1 MTVGGGDPAAFA
13 GTSRFQILRLLG
25 QGGVGVVFEALDRE
39 QKAHVALKT
48 LRVVSPEALL
58 RFKREFR
65 ALQDLDHPNLVRLGE
80 LIEEAGSWFFT
91 MDLVEGTD
99 LLSFVRLASLDR
111 RDPADVATQ
120 GPLPSAAGS
129 FAPASLGPTLSP
141 APTLSPPPTATLT
154 LAPPRSGRGVA
165 DLYTGETMGTGA
177 APAPERLAQP
187 GLRLYSETRLR
198 HAFAQLAEGLD
209 ALHRARLVHRDVKPS
224 NVLVTRDG
232 RVVILDFGLAT
243 EVADVSDEG
252 VMGMGTIAFMAP
264 EQWEGAV
271 PQPASDWYAVGV
283 ALYLALTGSLPFGGK
298 TRTELAAKKLHAQPP
313 PPHTLCADIPPDLE
327 ELCLA
332 LLRRDP
338 AARPG
343 GAEIVRRLR
352 EAPAS
357 GGSSPAGAVKT
368 AASTFLGR
376 EAELTALSCALADAR
391 HGTVAVLVTGESGMG
406 KSTLVRRFR
415 ELAVQEDDVLV
426 LAGRCHERE
435 SVPYKAVDGIVDA
448 LSRHLRRLP
457 TAEVVAL
464 LPAGI
469 GALSQVF
476 PVLRQVQ
483 AIASR
488 ATAEPL
494 AERMELRRHVF
505 GALRDLFARVGE
517 RWRLVVLIDD
527 LQWADSDSMALL
539 AQVLRPPGPRLLLVA
554 TQRGPAASTV
564 SLGEREPRHIH
575 IGALPTGQALELA
588 MRYLGEVGAARPEL
602 AEAIAREAA
611 GHPLFIAELVRH
623 LADGAEGAA
632 AAPTPLRLDDALRL
646 RIARLDDETRR
657 VLELVAV
664 ASVPLAQS
672 FLAEVLDLPF
682 AELVRHVATLRA
694 GRLLR
699 TAGARPADRAEP
711 YHDRISESLR
721 AGLPA
726 EVASAWHLRLA
737 RALEP
742 LPGSSPELLST
753 HWAGAGELRRAAEHA
768 IRAAEEAN
776 QALAFARSARLYRRA
791 LELYAALGDASRT
804 YALEVL
810 LAGALVNAGQ
820 SREAA
825 LVYADAATRAPEAEA
840 ADLRRRSGE
849 AYLVSGQVDQGMA
862 TMAALLEQ
870 AGMGLPRTRAGT
882 LLSIGAS
889 RMHVALRGLDTKIVE
904 EADVDPGLLLKM
916 DIAWAA
922 GMGLAY
928 VDIIQSNWF
937 QQRFLLLS
945 LRTGERR
952 RLVRGL
958 LCEAVYIAAGG
969 SRTRART
976 DALLAR
982 LAGMGAS
989 IDRPYERGWIA
1000 LAGAL
1005 CAYLGGD
1012 YPRMMECAAGALPDL
1027 ERAGFSSSW
1036 ELDTMR
1042 VMLVTS
1048 QFMTGQTR
1056 AMVERSD
1063 EFIRAARDRGDHYEG
1078 TLLRTGIPGY
1088 AWLVR
1093 GDPRTARHMA
1103 EDAIAGWSRRGTI
1116 VHTVLDL
1123 AARAAIDLYEDPDG
1137 DAAWRRTQAA
1147 WPALR
1152 RAFLLS
1158 YQIGRVNNLELR
1170 GRAAVAAARSA
1181 PPAQATALRR
1191 AAARDAAAI
1200 TREGMPP
1207 SAPLA
1212 AAIRAALQ
1220 HQTGDAEGAVRCLRA
1235 ATVGFET
1242 ASMALHAH
1250 AARRRLGVLLGGDEG
1265 RGLVESSDAFMTSQA
1280 IVEPARLTQMLMPGF
1295 GS

>member
-726 EVASAWHLRLA
+726 EVARAWHLRLA

-768 IRAAEEAN
+768 IVAAEEAGK
-776 QALAFARSARLYRRA
+776 ALAFERSARLHRRA
-791 LELYAALGDASRT
+791 LELFEALADAPATHRSLVR
-804 YALEVL
+804 
-810 LAGALVNAGQ
+810 LAGALVSAGR

-825 LVYADAATRAPEAEA
+825 EVYARAAEHAPAAEA
-840 ADLRRRSGE
+840 IDLRRRSGE
-849 AYLVSGQVDQGMA
+849 AFLVSGRVDEGMA
-862 TMAALLEQ
+862 TMTALLEHI
-870 AGMGLPRTRAGT
+870 GMPLPRSRAGT
-882 LLSIGAS
+882 LASIAMS
-889 RMHVALRGLDTKIVE
+889 RAKLRLRGLDSQVVE
-904 EADVDPGLLLKM
+904 EAEVAPARLLKL

-922 GMGLAY
+922 TMGLAF
-928 VDIIQSNWF
+928 VDIIQSACL
-937 QQRFLLLS
+937 QQRFLRLA

-952 RLVRGL
+952 RLMRGL
-958 LCEAVYIAAGG
+958 VCEAILVSSQG
-969 SRTRART
+969 SRTVARADEIVARIR
-976 DALLAR
+976 AL
-982 LAGMGAS
+982 GAPL
-989 IDRPYERGWIA
+989 DGPYERGWIA
-1000 LAGAL
+1000 CIGAL
-1005 CAYLGGD
+1005 CAHHQG
-1012 YPRMMECAAGALPDL
+1012 RCATVVSLAEAAVLDL
-1027 ERAGFSSSW
+1027 ERAGSSSSW
-1036 ELDTMR
+1036 ELDTLR
-1042 VMLVTS
+1042 VMLVTYL
-1048 QFMTGQTR
+1048 FWTGRTR
-1056 AMVERSD
+1056 EMVERS
-1063 EFIRAARDRGDHYEG
+1063 EQFVRAARDRGDHYES
-1078 TLLRTGIPGY
+1078 TLLRTGIPSY

-1093 GDPRTARHMA
+1093 GDAAAARLMA
-1103 EDAIAGWSRRGTI
+1103 EDAIAGWSKRGTI
-1116 VHTVLDL
+1116 VHTLMDL
-1123 AARAAIDLYEDPDG
+1123 TARTAIDLYDDPEA
-1137 DAAWRRTQAA
+1137 DAAWRRVNDG

-1152 RAFLLS
+1152 KAFLLD
-1158 YQIGRVNNLELR
+1158 YQVGRVGCLELR
-1170 GRAAVAAARSA
+1170 GRAAVAAARRA
-1181 PPAQATALRR
+1181 PPARARSLLR
-1191 AAARDAAAI
+1191 AAERDARAVA
-1200 TREGMPP
+1200 REGSPT
-1207 SAPLA
+1207 AGPLA
-1212 AAIRAALQ
+1212 TVIDAAVQ
-1220 HQTGDAEGAVRCLRA
+1220 HQRGDAEAAVRSLRQA
-1235 ATVGFET
+1235 AAGFE
-1242 ASMALHAH
+1242 ASSLALHA
-1250 AARRRLGVLLGGDEG
+1250 AVARRRLGELLGGDEG
-1265 RGLVESSDAFMTSQA
+1265 AALVAAADAWMRTEA
-1280 IVEPARLTQMLMPGF
+1280 IADPARLTAMMAPGF
-1295 GS
+1295 SR

>member
-1 MTVGGGDPAAFA
+1 LDYRAPRGADPATFT
-13 GTSRFQILRLLG
+13 GTTRFEVLRVVG
-25 QGGVGVVFEALDRE
+25 QGGVGVVYEAIDRE
-39 QKAHVALKT
+39 QSTHVALKT
-48 LRVVSPEALL
+48 LREVSPSALL
-58 RFKREFR
+58 RFKQEFR

-80 LIEEAGSWFFT
+80 LIEASGTWFFT
-91 MDLVEGTD
+91 MELVSGPD
-99 LLSFVRLASLDR
+99 LLAFVQLKPGENH
-111 RDPADVATQ
+111 DPA
-120 GPLPSAAGS
+120 SAPTLQS
-129 FAPASLGPTLSP
+129 PNPASLPFMTPASTP
-141 APTLSPPPTATLT
+141 PPISHTAPTAPTAPTPRLPGDHLTGDTMSSRPPPE
-154 LAPPRSGRGVA
+154 PDPQPMPGPRRF
-165 DLYTGETMGTGA
+165 
-177 APAPERLAQP
+177 
-187 GLRLYSETRLR
+187 SEARVR
-198 HAFAQLAEGLD
+198 HAFAQLAEGLA
-209 ALHRARLVHRDVKPS
+209 ALHRAGLVHRDVKPT
-224 NVLVTRDG
+224 NVLVGPEG
-232 RVVILDFGLAT
+232 RVVILDFGLTA
-243 EVADVSDEG
+243 EVADVSDKG
-252 VMGMGTIAFMAP
+252 VIGMGTLAFMAP
-264 EQWEGAV
+264 EQWLGAV

-298 TRTELAAKKLHAQPP
+298 SRQDLAHKKLHGHLRPP
-313 PPHTLCADIPPDLE
+313 RVFCPDVPPDLE
-327 ELCLA
+327 ALCLA
-332 LLRRDP
+332 LLEREPGD
-338 AARPG
+338 RPG
-343 GAEIVRRLR
+343 GAEVIRRLS
-352 EAPAS
+352 EAPARTRAPAR
-357 GGSSPAGAVKT
+357 GGT
-368 AASTFLGR
+368 AASAFVGR
-376 EAELTALSCALADAR
+376 AAELAALARAFTDSRDGA
-391 HGTVAVLVTGESGMG
+391 TVAVMVTGDSGIG
-406 KSTLVRRFR
+406 KSALVRCFR
-415 ELAVQEDDVLV
+415 NATLARHLDALV

-435 SVPYKAVDGIVDA
+435 SVPYKALDGVVDA
-448 LSRHLRRLP
+448 LSRHLRRL
-457 TAEVVAL
+457 ADDDVVEL
-464 LPAGI
+464 LPRWI
-469 GALSQVF
+469 TALSDVF
-476 PVLRQVQ
+476 PVLRQVD
-483 AIASR
+483 AIAAAARPSGPQVER
-488 ATAEPL
+488 AVL
-494 AERMELRRHVF
+494 HQRVF
-505 GALRDLFARVGE
+505 GALRELLARVGE
-517 RWRLVVLIDD
+517 RWPLIILIDD
-527 LQWADSDSMALL
+527 LQWADTDSLALL
-539 AQVLRPPGPRLLLVA
+539 AEIVRPPGPGLLLVA
-554 TQRGPAASTV
+554 TQRGAAAAAA
-564 SLGEREPRHIH
+564 SLGELEARRLHLD
-575 IGALPTGQALELA
+575 ALSAAEAQELA
-588 MRYLGEVGAARPEL
+588 RQCLDDAGDGARGL
-602 AEAIAREAA
+602 AEVLAREAA
-611 GHPLFIAELVRH
+611 GHPLFIAELAQH
-623 LADGAEGAA
+623 LSEGEAAPDAAPAA
-632 AAPTPLRLDDALRL
+632 APLRLDDVLRQ
-646 RIARLDDETRR
+646 RIARLEAPARR
-657 VLELVAV
+657 VLELMAV
-664 ASVPLAQS
+664 AGVPLPQA
-672 FLAEVLDLPF
+672 LVAEVVELPF
-682 AELVRHVATLRA
+682 AELARHAATLRS

-699 TAGARPADRAEP
+699 TTGPHPQSHAEP
-711 YHDRISESLR
+711 YHNRIGESLR

-726 EVASAWHLRLA
+726 EVARDWHGRLA
-737 RALEP
+737 RALER
-742 LPGSSPELLST
+742 LPSSSPELLST